1 MLIVSVADTG
11 IGIAPRDLPASAI
24 RSSRPAHP
32 MTGAYEG
39 TGLGLSVVRGL
50 VGLHGGS
57 ISVESE
63 LGKGTCVSVR
73 LPLDCRRFA
82 GSKNRAAKIE
92 TMARRSRLDD
102 PRQCQ
107 HRNDGEENCVKL
119 SPVAIM
125 ISSSPNREEKQTQRR
140 NGRHDALLRILRF
153 ARHAA
158 DYPNRIAG
166 TVLVGLVIAIFVN
179 ALVLQQSRPSGA
191 AIRQEHRLST
201 TGGASTRRRGS
212 RGPRPQRRRPRAPA
226 QPSRDAIGQFLQ
238 SGAIR
243 RSLPEPTKA
252 TGPRA
257 AVKEGTAEAKPAP
270 SRDPISQLLKSDT
283 APAPEQSKTVL
294 AAQRALMKLGFVLK
308 PDGLDGGAT
317 RQAIEQFERDRG
329 LPVNGE
335 LSPKLLHLL
344 SAESGIAIE

>member
-1 MLIVSVADTG
+1 M
-11 IGIAPRDLPASAI
+11 
-24 RSSRPAHP
+24 
-32 MTGAYEG
+32 
-39 TGLGLSVVRGL
+39 
-50 VGLHGGS
+50 
-57 ISVESE
+57 
-63 LGKGTCVSVR
+63 
-73 LPLDCRRFA
+73 
-82 GSKNRAAKIE
+82 
-92 TMARRSRLDD
+92 
-102 PRQCQ
+102 
-107 HRNDGEENCVKL
+107 
-119 SPVAIM
+119 
-125 ISSSPNREEKQTQRR
+125 
-140 NGRHDALLRILRF
+140 RILRF

-179 ALVLQQSRPSGA
+179 ALVLQQSRHPAPLFGKSIAFPLPA
-191 AIRQEHRLST
+191 ARVPAAEKSRA
-201 TGGASTRRRGS
+201 ASAASAPAG
-212 RGPRPQRRRPRAPA
+212 PA

-317 RQAIEQFERDRG
+317 RQAVEQFERDRG

-335 LSPKLLHLL
+335 LSPKILHLL